1 MKAKDLRIGNYVY
14 DDYKEVHKVEQV
26 SSKDCKDWNKQPE
39 VILSKI
45 NGLKGFYQ
53 SNDVFPIPLTEE
65 WLLKMGFLQDKV
77 SYKID
82 NENFVFELYFYDAWN
97 LNYVEKSNFGNGNV
111 ELSGYWTIHQ
121 LQNLYFALTG
131 EELTLTETPCPEK
144 E

>member
-1 MKAKDLRIGNYVY
+1 MEAKLKPQDLRYGNYIY

-65 WLLKMGFLQDKV
+65 WLLELGFQKKEKGYAKLTEMMEIFEISFGKHIEINRV
-77 SYKID
+77 SFNNQIK
-82 NENFVFELYFYDAWN
+82 
-97 LNYVEKSNFGNGNV
+97 YV
-111 ELSGYWTIHQ
+111 HQ

-131 EELTLTETPCPEK
+131 EELTLTETP
-144 E
+144 